1 MEIYEEGTLVYL
13 LAPHASSLQTR
24 TTKFRQDFIGP
35 LVVKTRLD
43 TTHYTLSDLIGW
55 ILPDVYQI
63 NRLKQA
69 RVMTSCGIV
78 TSIKGLTGTET
89 IPLSV
94 HITRSIKQISKHGAV
109 TNYNTS
115 VCDFTANR
123 HSWVILYL
131 IDL

>member
-13 LAPHASSLQTR
+13 LAPHAYSLQTR

-43 TTHYTLSDLIGW
+43 TTHYTLFDLIGW

-69 RVMTSCGIV
+69 RVMTSCGIA

-89 IPLSV
+89 IPL
-94 HITRSIKQISKHGAV
+94 QC
-109 TNYNTS
+109 TS
-115 VCDFTANR
+115 PEVSNK
-123 HSWVILYL
+123 
-131 IDL
+131 